1 MRYFIDYAIERFIET
16 VVTALTI
23 YKKVI
28 TYRCPHRITRW
39 EMVSFYIVN
48 MMVGV
53 LTIVA
58 DVMIGWNPVIS
69 DIGLLYPLFAT
80 WVFVPGIILVIARL
94 RDAGFKWT
102 NLFWAFLPVIG
113 WFIYLWR
120 VFSPSVEEKQKQ
132 NWVRGVIYR

>member
-1 MRYFIDYAIERFIET
+1 MVERFIEYIVTT
-16 VVTALTI
+16 VTMYGKI
-23 YKKVI
+23 I
-28 TYRCPHRITRW
+28 TYRCPKRVTRW
-39 EMVSFYIVN
+39 QMISFYLVN

-53 LTIVA
+53 LTIVL
-58 DVMIGWNPVIS
+58 DMLIGWNPVIS
-69 DIGLLYPLFAT
+69 DIGLLYPLFAA

-120 VFSPSVEEKQKQ
+120 VFSPSVDRYYLQGSVLSVD
-132 NWVRGVIYR
+132 N